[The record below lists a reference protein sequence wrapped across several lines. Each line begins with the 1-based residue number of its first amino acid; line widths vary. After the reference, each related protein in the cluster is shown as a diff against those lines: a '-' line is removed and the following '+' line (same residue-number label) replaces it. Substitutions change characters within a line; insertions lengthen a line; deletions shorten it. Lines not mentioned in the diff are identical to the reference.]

1 MQAFECHGLWTLPES
16 DVPPAAGTLHV
27 SSGCDL
33 RLSLI
38 GSLGPPEGFDQN
50 KEHAV
55 ILGTVDGPLG
65 NKVTLAGC
73 YVTRSSFGSHVDVR
87 EEYRAQRGYFGA
99 HLRGPGFSFRRMQLR
114 VGGLRAWARSLSGF
128 RQGGLGGKRADEE
141 AALLYYSM
149 SSPVGG
155 PIAGGEISLGFG
167 LTSSGTLE
175 GYSFAEK
182 PGVAVT
188 LDTPVSEPDINQR
201 FVYPLQNLMTLVC
214 NRAQEIEC
222 VSLWQEDILADM
234 EENPEIRLIGA
245 RVFPDAEGEKTES
258 IRPHELLFGLSDIE
272 DGFAPFVER
281 WFRLTTTFA
290 DACDVFF
297 GLEYGPPAY
306 LDVTF
311 LGLIHS
317 LSLYYTRREDGVAH
331 RNQEDQR
338 LTEVLE
344 TLPQTDA
351 DWVRIHIGVRPFP
364 PVEHILAKLLN
375 ENVDV
380 MNPLLRREQQGFI
393 NEVMNT
399 LHYALRR
406 DPEVAL
412 AAIHGAE
419 LYWMTA
425 KLRILLKLCFLRE
438 LGFSA
443 EKSCSLFEKNGD
455 YQHICQIVSS
465 QRAESQH

>member
-1 MQAFECHGLWTLPES
+1 MQAFECHGLWMLPES
-16 DVPPAAGTLHV
+16 DGRPAAGTLRV
-27 SSGCDL
+27 SPGGDL

-38 GSLGPPEGFDQN
+38 GSLGPREGVNQN
-50 KEHAV
+50 KQHAV
-55 ILGTVDGPLG
+55 ILGSVDGPFG
-65 NKVTLAGC
+65 NKVTLADC
-73 YVTRSSFGSHVDVR
+73 YVTRSSFGSHADMR
-87 EEYRAQRGYFGA
+87 EEYRAHRGYFGA
-99 HLRGPGFSFRRMQLR
+99 HLRGPGFSFRRMQLQ
-114 VGGLRAWARSLSGF
+114 VGGLRAWAHSLSGF
-128 RQGGLGGKRADEE
+128 RQGGLGGKQADEE

-155 PIAGGEISLGFG
+155 SIAGGEISLGFG

-182 PGVAVT
+182 PGVALT
-188 LDTPVSEPDINQR
+188 FDTPVSEADINKR

-214 NRAQEIEC
+214 DRAQEIES
-222 VSLWQEDILADM
+222 VSLWQEDILAAM

-245 RVFPDAEGEKTES
+245 RILPDAENEKTRA
-258 IRPHELLFGLSDIE
+258 IHPHELLFALSDIE
-272 DGFAPFVER
+272 DSFAPFVER

-311 LGLIHS
+311 LGLIQS
-317 LSLYYTRREDGVAH
+317 LSLYYTRRVDGVKH

-344 TLPQTDA
+344 KLSEIDA
-351 DWVRIHIGVRPFP
+351 DWVRNHIGVRPFP
-364 PVEHILAKLLN
+364 PVEHIVAKLLN
-375 ENVDV
+375 EHAEV

-393 NEVMNT
+393 NEVMST

-406 DPEVAL
+406 DPEAAL
-412 AAIHGAE
+412 AAIHGVE

-425 KLRILLKLCFLRE
+425 KLRILLKLCLLRE
-438 LGFSA
+438 LGFNA
-443 EKSCSLFEKNGD
+443 EKSRSFFEKNGV
-455 YQHICQIVSS
+455 YQHLCKIA
-465 QRAESQH
+465 RTESNR